1 MMESQSNSLSLSILI
16 PTYGRDHV
24 LIDTISALLALPPPG
39 PNEIVILDQSSHHS
53 EECEAQLSR
62 WHQSQKIRLMRL
74 PTPSITIAMNL
85 GLVVAKSTHV
95 LFVDDDIIPD
105 PELLSAHLS
114 AARRF
119 PKSLIAGR
127 VLQPW
132 HHGELDPENSPF
144 CFNSLIERDHHE
156 FMGCNFS

>member
-85 GLVVAKSTHV
+85 GLVVAKSTRV
-95 LFVDDDIIPD
+95 VFSAPISGSSISKIIDCWTCLATLASWRIRPR
-105 PELLSAHLS
+105 EFTLLL
-114 AARRF
+114 
-119 PKSLIAGR
+119 
-127 VLQPW
+127 
-132 HHGELDPENSPF
+132 
-144 CFNSLIERDHHE
+144 
-156 FMGCNFS
+156 